1 MKLLVIIPAF
11 NEASAIGSVVRS
23 VRKHMPLAD
32 ILVVDDGSQDETA
45 TQAKQQQA
53 LVVRHLLNRGLGG
66 AITTGLSFAKLHG
79 YDLVITLDA
88 DGQHNPLDALPMI
101 DLIKNRKFDIV
112 IGSRLSQGT
121 SRMPWDRRL
130 INWVANAITLVFF
143 GVKTSD
149 SQSGFRAFNR
159 KAIESIRLKTERMEV
174 SSEIFAEIRR
184 LNLRHAEV
192 PITVIYTDYSRSKGQ
207 QNSNQW
213 SVGYKLV
220 LRLFR

>member
-1 MKLLVIIPAF
+1 M
-11 NEASAIGSVVRS
+11 
-23 VRKHMPLAD
+23 
-32 ILVVDDGSQDETA
+32 
-45 TQAKQQQA
+45 
-53 LVVRHLLNRGLGG
+53 VVRHILNRGLGG

-79 YDLVITLDA
+79 YDIAITLDA
-88 DGQHNPLDALPMI
+88 DGQHVPKDALPMI
-101 DLIKNRKFDIV
+101 DLLTSGKFDIV
-112 IGSRLSQGT
+112 IGSRLSKGT
-121 SRMPWDRRL
+121 SNMPSDRRL
-130 INWVANAITLVFF
+130 LNWLANAATFVFF
-143 GVKTSD
+143 GVKTTD

-207 QNSNQW
+207 QNSNTW
-213 SVGYKLV
+213 SVGYKLM